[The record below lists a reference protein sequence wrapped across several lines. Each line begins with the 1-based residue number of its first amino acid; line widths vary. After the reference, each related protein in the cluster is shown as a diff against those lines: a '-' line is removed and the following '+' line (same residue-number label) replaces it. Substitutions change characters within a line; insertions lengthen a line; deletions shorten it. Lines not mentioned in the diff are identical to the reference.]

1 MALTAVVGAR
11 ALQSWKRTETKMK
24 VIMAALTAAGLM
36 TGIAAPASA
45 GTDLTAVEGE
55 YMQAPSA
62 AAIKRVKMRRYV
74 TRQIEYDANKLP
86 VGTGIWWQQM
96 DRESRGGRR

>member
-1 MALTAVVGAR
+1 M
-11 ALQSWKRTETKMK
+11 KMF
-24 VIMAALTAAGLM
+24 MAALTASALLAGL
-36 TGIAAPASA
+36 AAPASA
-45 GTDLTAVEGE
+45 ETEMTIVGSE

-74 TRQIEYDANKLP
+74 ERQIEYDANKLP
-86 VGTGIWWQQM
+86 DGTGIWWEQM

>member
-1 MALTAVVGAR
+1 M
-11 ALQSWKRTETKMK
+11 KM
-24 VIMAALTAAGLM
+24 IMAALTASALLAGF
-36 TGIAAPASA
+36 AAPASA
-45 GTDLTAVEGE
+45 APEMIFVGSE

-74 TRQIEYDANKLP
+74 ERQIEYDANKLP

-96 DRESRGGRR
+96 DREGRGGRR